1 MAEVTSTPTQDDTIV
16 CEECGQRI
24 HSVAVHLKKSPHG
37 SMDVAGY
44 QSKFPGKP
52 ILSPYAQHLMDQ
64 EARRR
69 AEAAEASTP
78 VGIKHVEADESRAAF
93 HELFGLGS
101 VKGAMSR
108 EGKPIGVRVLS
119 TEFPEMV
126 PAVDPGYVFDI
137 TALKDSMLA
146 IELAIPL
153 YVWGHTGT
161 GKTTLL
167 EQICARTKR
176 PMLRVQHTANTEE
189 SHIIGAKSLKDG
201 QVFFE
206 FGPLALAMKNGW
218 AYVADEYDFA
228 SPSVLSV
235 YQPVLEGKPLVIK
248 EAERENMVIVPHKN
262 FRFLATGNTNGTG
275 DETGLYQGTSLQN
288 AANYDRFGMVIK
300 KDYML
305 PEEEERML
313 INQARLAPADAKRM
327 ISFATDIRKAHDA
340 GKISAPISPRTLIF
354 ASVIGVARGDM
365 RLGIERSF
373 LSKMSAIDHR
383 ACSDIAQRHLG

>member
-1 MAEVTSTPTQDDTIV
+1 MTAETKVPTQDDTIL

-24 HSVAVHLKKSPHG
+24 HSVAIHLKKNPHG
-37 SMDVAGY
+37 DMTVESY
-44 QSKFPGKP
+44 QAKHAGKP
-52 ILSPYAQHLMDQ
+52 ILSPYAQHLLDQ
-64 EARRR
+64 ETRRR
-69 AEAAEASTP
+69 AETVAAATP
-78 VGIKHVEADESRAAF
+78 VGIKSTAEDEERAAF
-93 HELFGLGS
+93 HELFGLGA

-108 EGKPIGVRVLS
+108 EGKPIAVRVLKP
-119 TEFPEMV
+119 EFPEMV
-126 PAVDPGYVFDI
+126 PEIDPGYVFDI

-146 IELAIPL
+146 IELNIPL

-176 PMLRVQHTANTEE
+176 PALRVQHTANTEE

-206 FGPLALAMKNGW
+206 FGPLALAMKHGW
-218 AYVADEYDFA
+218 VYVADEYDFA

-248 EAERENMVIVPHKN
+248 EAERENMVIQPHKN

-300 KDYML
+300 KDYMP
-305 PEEEERML
+305 PEQEEQML
-313 INQARLAPADAKRM
+313 VNQARLAPEDAKRM
-327 ISFATDIRKAHDA
+327 IAFATDLRKAHDA
-340 GKISAPISPRTLIF
+340 GKISAPISPRTLIY

-373 LSKMSAIDHR
+373 LSKMSAVDHK
-383 ACSDIAQRHLG
+383 ACSEIAQRHLG